1 MDNFRV
7 LCFGVL
13 LVWRQFLRALV
24 LENQCGKE
32 AGRWV
37 SRSLASLHLQQ
48 SSVLHRVICWTSFW
62 KTLIW
67 RKTSSSEWKFQVS
80 TCWTLLIY
88 WPRRREDDL
97 TSMATLHAPKGQSV
111 RLILDFPSESSLVFW
126 GLTDRE
132 SQCSCSYYTSRGSL
146 LTPDSFLIISFFSSK
161 DPWGVVSLG
170 RLRPAWLFGDIP
182 TFRLGTHSPKLD
194 PPGCFCTS
202 LETHVTDWL
211 NTGLIIT
218 AGKTVRGSKSNY
230 DEMTSS
236 QHSWCARKVNV
247 RACTHVPGSGRSR
260 KRERQPPLQYSCLEN
275 PMDGGAWWAT
285 VHRVAKSWARLKQL
299 ST

>member
-7 LCFGVL
+7 LFFGVL

-24 LENQCGKE
+24 LESKCSKE
-32 AGRWV
+32 AERWV
-37 SRSLASLHLQQ
+37 SWSLASLHLQQ
-48 SSVLHRVICWTSFW
+48 SSVLHRVISWASFW

-67 RKTSSSEWKFQVS
+67 RKTSSEWTFQVS

-97 TSMATLHAPKGQSV
+97 TSTATLHAAEGQSV
-111 RLILDFPSESSLVFW
+111 QLILDFPSECNLVFC

-132 SQCSCSYYTSRGSL
+132 SQCSCSYYTSRGSH
-146 LTPDSFLIISFFSSK
+146 LTPDSFLIISLFSSK

-194 PPGCFCTS
+194 PPSCFCTS

-230 DEMTSS
+230 DEMTRS

-247 RACTHVPGSGRSR
+247 RARIYVPGSGRSPEKGMATTSPVFLPGESHGRRSQVGYGPQGR
-260 KRERQPPLQYSCLEN
+260 KELGTTE
-275 PMDGGAWWAT
+275 AT
-285 VHRVAKSWARLKQL
+285 
-299 ST
+299 